1 MSAAGVRGSGAA
13 AGASGRASVNELT
26 ARRPLVV
33 AAPDSF
39 KGSVSASEAAH
50 AMLAG
55 ARQVFGDEADYV
67 AVLLADGGEGTL
79 DAMLAVWGTAARTV
93 TVRDALGRSRNARY
107 GLSPDGRTAIIE
119 AAEANGLPWVSDVAL
134 RPLEADT
141 AGIGDLVRDAL
152 GRGVSEI
159 LLSVGGSAT
168 NDGGT
173 GLLRELG
180 ARFLDAGGEEV
191 ASGARGLVDIVS
203 VDASGIDPR
212 ALAASW
218 RIAVDVQF
226 PLCGPDGAAAV
237 FGPQKGASPED
248 VSVID
253 TGLNN
258 LATVLATS
266 RGIDPAEYT
275 KRPGFGAAGGL
286 PLTTVALLGAE
297 TIEGSTLVSQA
308 IGLPALLENASLVL
322 TGEGQLDAQSVS
334 GKVIDMVSR
343 TRPRDVPLIVIAGS
357 VALSA
362 QACRAAGI
370 TAAFSIAPGPVPLS
384 ELMDETEARIEE
396 TAAQVCRLINL
407 NSDPAH

>member
-1 MSAAGVRGSGAA
+1 MSNEGEGPSKPLNTSELVAG
-13 AGASGRASVNELT
+13 
-26 ARRPLVV
+26 RPLVV

-39 KGSVSASEAAH
+39 KGSCSARDAAQ
-50 AMLAG
+50 ALLAG
-55 ARQVFGDEADYV
+55 AQQVYGDTADYL
-67 AVLLADGGEGTL
+67 AIPLADGGEGTL
-79 DAMLAVWGTAARTV
+79 DALLAAWDAPAREVTA
-93 TVRDALGRSRNARY
+93 RDALGRDRNARY

-119 AAEANGLPWVSDVAL
+119 AAEANGLPWVSDAAL
-134 RPLEADT
+134 RPLDADT

-152 GRGVSEI
+152 GQGASEI

-180 ARFLDAGGEEV
+180 ARFLDAAGKEV
-191 ASGARGLVDIVS
+191 ASGAAGLVDIVN

-237 FGPQKGASPED
+237 FGPQKGATPED

-258 LATVLATS
+258 LATVLAAS

-275 KRPGFGAAGGL
+275 TRPGFGAAGGI
-286 PLTTVALLGAE
+286 PLTAVALLGAE

-343 TRPRDVPLIVIAGS
+343 TRPRSVPLIVIAGS

-370 TAAFSIAPGPVPLS
+370 TAAFSIAPGPVSLS
-384 ELMDETEARIEE
+384 EIMDETETRIEE
-396 TAAQVCRLINL
+396 TAAQVCRLIDL

>member
-1 MSAAGVRGSGAA
+1 
-13 AGASGRASVNELT
+13 
-26 ARRPLVV
+26 
-33 AAPDSF
+33 
-39 KGSVSASEAAH
+39 
-50 AMLAG
+50 MLAG

-203 VDASGIDPR
+203 VDALGIDPR

-226 PLCGPDGAAAV
+226 PLCGRDGAAAV

-258 LATVLATS
+258 LAAVLATS